1 VKRFCTTSD
10 INFLHRGLSLY
21 ESLNKHNDNF
31 ELFYLCSDE
40 ESYQK
45 LKELDLDRVVPV
57 SLEALFI
64 ADPELKEAQNNKPSY
79 EAINVGDKTN
89 CNPKKVQFFWCLSS
103 YFTWYV
109 LDLDDTDDVL
119 YIDPDIYFYHDW
131 NVIFEEVGSK
141 SVGIVRHRIPY
152 SAAVGEFNVGIVYFK
167 KDLSGYSCSTFWKNC
182 LLDIENKY
190 YDTHGMCGDQ
200 KYLEL
205 FSPLSGED
213 NVCVIDKKVGHL
225 APWNL
230 AYHRY
235 TDNSVVW
242 EQNVQP
248 LVYYHYSDFKA
259 NYEKNYYEIGPRH
272 GFTRDTTPQM
282 PPLIQRAC
290 NEYFESLKKTKE
302 MIK

>member
-1 VKRFCTTSD
+1 MKRFCTTSD

-21 ESLNKHNDNF
+21 ESLNRHNDDF
-31 ELFYLCSDE
+31 ELFYLCSDD

-45 LKELDLDRVVPV
+45 LKELDLARIVPV
-57 SLEALFI
+57 SLGDLFK
-64 ADPELKEAQNNKPSY
+64 ADPDLKEAQNNKPSY
-79 EAINVGDKTN
+79 EAVNVGNKTN
-89 CNPKKVQFFWCLSS
+89 CDPKKVQFFWCLSS

-109 LDLDDTDDVL
+109 LDLDDTYDVL

-131 NVIFEEVGSK
+131 NVIFEEIGSK
-141 SVGIVRHRIPY
+141 SIGIVRHRIPY

-167 KDLSGYSCSTFWKNC
+167 KDLSGYSCSTFWKDC

-190 YDTHGMCGDQ
+190 YNTHGMCGDQ

-205 FSPLSGED
+205 FAPLSGDD
-213 NVCVIDKKVGHL
+213 NVCIIDKKVGHL

-235 TDNSVVW
+235 TDNSLIW

-259 NYEKNYYEIGPRH
+259 NYEEDYYEIGPRH

-282 PPLIQRAC
+282 PHLIQRAC
-290 NEYFESLKKTKE
+290 SEYFESLKKTKE

>member
-1 VKRFCTTSD
+1 MKRFCTTSD

-21 ESLNKHNDNF
+21 ESLNRHNDDF
-31 ELFYLCSDE
+31 ELFYLCSDD

-45 LKELDLDRVVPV
+45 LKELDLARIVPV
-57 SLEALFI
+57 SLGDLFKT
-64 ADPELKEAQNNKPSY
+64 DPTLKEAQNNKPSY
-79 EAINVGDKTN
+79 EAVNVGSKTN
-89 CNPKKVQFFWCLSS
+89 CDPKKVQFFWCLSS

-131 NVIFEEVGSK
+131 SVIFEEIGSK
-141 SVGIVRHRIPY
+141 SIGIVRHRIPY

-167 KDLSGYSCSTFWKNC
+167 KDLSGYSCSTFWKDC

-190 YDTHGMCGDQ
+190 YNTHGMCGDQ

-205 FSPLSGED
+205 FAPLSGDD
-213 NVCVIDKKVGHL
+213 NVCIIDKKVGHL

-235 TDNSVVW
+235 TDNSLIW

-259 NYEKNYYEIGPRH
+259 NYEEDYYEIGPRH

-290 NEYFESLKKTKE
+290 SEYFESLKKTKE

>member
-1 VKRFCTTSD
+1 MKRFCTTSD

-57 SLEALFI
+57 SLEDLFKT
-64 ADPELKEAQNNKPSY
+64 DPDLKEAQNNEPSY
-79 EAINVGDKTN
+79 EAVNVGNKTN
-89 CNPKKVQFFWCLSS
+89 CDPKKVQFFWCLSS

-131 NVIFEEVGSK
+131 NVIFEEIDSK
-141 SVGIVRHRIPY
+141 SIGIVRHRIPY

-167 KDLSGYSCSTFWKNC
+167 KDLSGYSCSTFWKDC

-213 NVCVIDKKVGHL
+213 NVRVIDKKVGHL

-248 LVYYHYSDFKA
+248 LVYYHYSDFKV

>member
-1 VKRFCTTSD
+1 MKRFCTTSD

-21 ESLNKHNDNF
+21 ESLNRHNDDF
-31 ELFYLCSDE
+31 ELFYLCSDD

-45 LKELDLDRVVPV
+45 LKELDLARIVPV
-57 SLEALFI
+57 SLGDLF
-64 ADPELKEAQNNKPSY
+64 
-79 EAINVGDKTN
+79 KTD
-89 CNPKKVQFFWCLSS
+89 
-103 YFTWYV
+103 V

-131 NVIFEEVGSK
+131 NVIFEEIGSK
-141 SVGIVRHRIPY
+141 SIGIVRHRIPY

-167 KDLSGYSCSTFWKNC
+167 KDLSGYSCSTFWKDC

-190 YDTHGMCGDQ
+190 YNTHGMCGDQ

-205 FSPLSGED
+205 FAPLSGED

-235 TDNSVVW
+235 TDNSIIW

-259 NYEKNYYEIGPRH
+259 NYEENYYEIGPRH

-290 NEYFESLKKTKE
+290 SEYFESLKKTKE